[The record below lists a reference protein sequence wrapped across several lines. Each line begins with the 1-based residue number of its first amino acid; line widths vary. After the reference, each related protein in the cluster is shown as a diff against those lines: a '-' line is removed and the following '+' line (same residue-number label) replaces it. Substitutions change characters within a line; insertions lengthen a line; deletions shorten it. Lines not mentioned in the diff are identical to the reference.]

1 MVLTHLSMYNTL
13 YEVPITD
20 LNVNQT
26 LMIIAAVL
34 VLMGTGLVVYYA
46 KFSK

>member
-1 MVLTHLSMYNTL
+1 MYNTL

-20 LNVNQT
+20 LNVSQS
-26 LMIIAAVL
+26 LIIFAFVL
-34 VLMGTGLVVYYA
+34 VILGTGLVVYYA